1 MRIFALSEVR
11 NGKFRTDKGTS
22 SIDAL
27 DEVIPLDIHILN
39 AIILD
44 GRGIVYE
51 DIESSKDFDSL
62 LNGGFDA
69 FLIPDIDLQ
78 G

>member
-51 DIESSKDFDSL
+51 DIESSKNFDSL
-62 LNGGFDA
+62 LNCGFDA